1 MKRIETDRFILSRCY
16 VFTTKDQRGAAGE
29 KVGQNDPRHRAGGGD
44 VVEHGQGISQS
55 SLVTGLGVTIPTPD
69 FFLNFV
75 HFQAQ
80 LCVEDFA

>member
-1 MKRIETDRFILSRCY
+1 M
-16 VFTTKDQRGAAGE
+16 
-29 KVGQNDPRHRAGGGD
+29 GQNDPRHRAGGGD

-75 HFQAQ
+75 YFQAQ